1 MFHWAAETERS
12 GRVHLKLLLCVDVK
26 SSEVTEKMEIQ
37 PKMTEGGE
45 KMTERKKEPAG
56 IRIGDRHIGE
66 GSPVYM
72 IAEMSANHAGSLE
85 RAREIIHAA
94 AESGADCIKVQT
106 YTPDT
111 LTIDCS
117 NSYFQVQN
125 GTWEG
130 ENLYQLYGKGYMPWE
145 WQGILKEEAEK
156 AGIDFLSTPFDRT
169 SVDFLEELGLS
180 FYKIASFE
188 MVDLPLVEYVASKG
202 KPVILSTGMGTLE
215 EIREAVETV
224 YSTGN
229 RQLALLRCSSV
240 YPADPKRMNLRT
252 IPDMARRFGIPVGL
266 SDHSMGTMS
275 AVTAVGLGAKII
287 EKHFCISR
295 EIQNPDASFSMTP
308 REYAAM
314 VKEIR
319 MVEKALG
326 QPSYGVAEEEKSSMV
341 FRRSLFAVKD
351 IPKGETLTEEN
362 IRIIRPGYGLKPKY
376 YRDVCGMKTDRALER
391 GTPISFDALEKGTIL
406 FATNNDNTADLL
418 DWLAARG
425 EKVHRI
431 ENKLTPEMV
440 RELEPSFVISFNY
453 RHLVPQEV
461 LDLIPGRVINLH
473 TSLLPYNRGSS
484 PNFFSFLEDT
494 PKGVTIHL
502 MDRGLDTG
510 EILCQKEV
518 YFDETRETFASSYD
532 RLLQEIKSLFREHWE
547 EIRDGRITPVKQ
559 SGAGTSHKKKE
570 LDAIREQ
577 VPFGWEETIAEFKE
591 RYRRARS

>member
-1 MFHWAAETERS
+1 
-12 GRVHLKLLLCVDVK
+12 
-26 SSEVTEKMEIQ
+26 
-37 PKMTEGGE
+37 MTD
-45 KMTERKKEPAG
+45 RKKEPVR
-56 IRIGDRHIGE
+56 IRVGNRYIGE

-85 RAREIIHAA
+85 RAKEIIHAA

-117 NSYFQVQN
+117 NSYFQVRN

-145 WQGILKEEAEK
+145 WQGILQEEAAK

-202 KPVILSTGMGTLE
+202 KPIILSTGMGTLE
-215 EIREAVETV
+215 EIREAVEAV
-224 YSTGN
+224 YRTGN
-229 RQLALLRCSSV
+229 HELALLRCSSA
-240 YPADPKRMNLRT
+240 YPADPGHMNLST
-252 IPDMARRFGIPVGL
+252 IPDMARRFQLPIGL

-295 EIQNPDASFSMTP
+295 EIENPDASFSMTP
-308 REYAAM
+308 KEYRSM
-314 VKEIR
+314 VAEIR
-319 MVEKALG
+319 RVEEALG

-341 FRRSLFAVKD
+341 FRRSIFVVKD
-351 IPKGETLTEEN
+351 IPQGEVLTEEN

-376 YRDVCGMKTDRALER
+376 YRDILGMKTDRALER
-391 GTPISFDALEKGTIL
+391 GTPVSFGALEKGAVL

-431 ENKLTPEMV
+431 ENKLTGEMI

-453 RHLVPQEV
+453 RHLVSQEV
-461 LDLIPGRVINLH
+461 LELLPGRVINLH

-502 MDRGLDTG
+502 MDQGLDTG
-510 EILCQKEV
+510 DILCQREV
-518 YFDETRETFASSYD
+518 AFDEDRETFASSYE
-532 RLLQEIKSLFREHWE
+532 RLLEEIKSLFRENWE
-547 EIRDGRITPVKQ
+547 DIREGRIVPVKQ
-559 SGAGTSHKKKE
+559 SGGGTLHRKKE
-570 LDAIREQ
+570 LDAIRAQ
-577 VPFGWEETIAEFKE
+577 VPFDWDETIAAFKA
-591 RYRRARS
+591 RYGRMA